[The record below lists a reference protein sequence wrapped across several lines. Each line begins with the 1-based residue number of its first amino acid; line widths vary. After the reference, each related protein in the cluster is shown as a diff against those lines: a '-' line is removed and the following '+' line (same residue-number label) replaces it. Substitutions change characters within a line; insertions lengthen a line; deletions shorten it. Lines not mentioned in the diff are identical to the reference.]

1 MKAMSEPS
9 PYSLV
14 LAIALTAIAAAWDLR
29 TGKIPNRLLL
39 LGTLCA
45 AGAALAS
52 AVESGDVLRT
62 LLGMVAGVVLVSLVP
77 ALLYRAG
84 GIGGGDL
91 KLLALLGA
99 SLGPYLG
106 LEAELY
112 AFVVALIYAPA
123 RLIWEGRLGQQMRTV
138 ATMAVRPLL
147 PRARRPA
154 PVPVE
159 ELTALRFAPA
169 IFVGTLTAAVHHL
182 GGGQ

>member
-1 MKAMSEPS
+1 M
-9 PYSLV
+9 
-14 LAIALTAIAAAWDLR
+14 LAHAFAD
-29 TGKIPNRLLL
+29 
-39 LGTLCA
+39 
-45 AGAALAS
+45 
-52 AVESGDVLRT
+52 GDVLRT
-62 LLGMVAGVVLVSLVP
+62 LLGMAAGVLLVSLVP
-77 ALLYRAG
+77 CLLYRAG

-123 RLIWEGRLGQQMRTV
+123 RLIWEGRLGQQLRTLGR
-138 ATMAVRPLL
+138 MAVRPLL
-147 PRARRPA
+147 PAARRPA
-154 PVPVE
+154 PVAVE

-169 IFVGTLTAAVHHL
+169 IFMGTLTAALHHL

>member
-1 MKAMSEPS
+1 MSEPS
-9 PYSLV
+9 PYTFV
-14 LAIALTAIAAAWDLR
+14 WTIALTAVAAAWDLR

-39 LGTLCA
+39 LGLVGA
-45 AGAALAS
+45 IGAALAN
-52 AVESGDVLRT
+52 ALASGDVLRT
-62 LLGMVAGVVLVSLVP
+62 LLGMVVGVVLVSLVP
-77 ALLYRAG
+77 ALLYRVG
-84 GIGGGDL
+84 GLGGGDL

-112 AFVVALIYAPA
+112 AFVLALIYAPA
-123 RLIWEGRLGQQMRTV
+123 RLIWEGRLGQQVRTLGR
-138 ATMAVRPLL
+138 MAVRPLL

-159 ELTALRFAPA
+159 QLTSLRFAPA
-169 IFVGTLTAAVHHL
+169 IFMGTLTAAVHHL